1 MLGREK
7 FVCRLSAIVGFG
19 SGSANRTVAGE
30 GLLSILISKDCFDF
44 RLDFMEDRFGT
55 LDVDLEETLD
65 SLLNEDRMEFG
76 VVMPLDAME
85 WPSIF

>member
-7 FVCRLSAIVGFG
+7 FVCRLSAIVGFD

-44 RLDFMEDRFGT
+44 RLDFMEDRF
-55 LDVDLEETLD
+55 EETLD

-85 WPSIF
+85 WLSIF